1 MNNQKTT
8 STVRPSNPILIG
20 KKPKFLNLVYIRD
33 EINFILFPKEV
44 RAAVHPIDETSFSV
58 DSLEY
63 ADGEVLTYPC
73 FVAWEKPDPAK
84 HTKEEMA
91 RIPTGYNL
99 WNKSNAAQQIADG
112 IIEDVCGKFR
122 LTKIVPLQA
131 QLFTGEIPE
140 IFEKMPRFD
149 GQVTVND
156 RKLFIE
162 TPWGVSDGTARN
174 CFAVV
179 YGLGSDPTNEKFFG
193 KLDGNILTVGT
204 PAFED
209 YYHVTEDGKI
219 IETLHEFFDNLK

>member
-149 GQVTVND
+149 GQVTV
-156 RKLFIE
+156 KQE
-162 TPWGVSDGTARN
+162 TALLSYTVSVVIPQMRSSLGNWMATSLPWEPLPLRTI
-174 CFAVV
+174 
-179 YGLGSDPTNEKFFG
+179 TM
-193 KLDGNILTVGT
+193 
-204 PAFED
+204 
-209 YYHVTEDGKI
+209 
-219 IETLHEFFDNLK
+219 